1 MLYRTLEIDELINLK
16 DAHRAIVDLME
27 NNGSHLKLIGL
38 KKHEKI
44 EPHMAHTDVCIYVTD
59 GEIEIKFNNEDNCSC
74 QACGCGLPEKD
85 DDDDAKKYKI
95 KKGQL
100 FFFEKNVMH
109 SVEALKDSSFL
120 LIKI

>member
-1 MLYRTLEIDELINLK
+1 MEIDELINLK
-16 DAHRAIVDLME
+16 EADRSIVDLME
-27 NNGSHLKLIGL
+27 NNGSHLKLVGL

-44 EPHMAHTDVCIYVTD
+44 EPHMAHTDVCVFVTD
-59 GEIEIKFNNEDNCSC
+59 GEIEIKFNSEDNCTC
-74 QACGCGLPEKD
+74 QACGCGLPDEND
-85 DDDDAKKYKI
+85 DDGKKYKI